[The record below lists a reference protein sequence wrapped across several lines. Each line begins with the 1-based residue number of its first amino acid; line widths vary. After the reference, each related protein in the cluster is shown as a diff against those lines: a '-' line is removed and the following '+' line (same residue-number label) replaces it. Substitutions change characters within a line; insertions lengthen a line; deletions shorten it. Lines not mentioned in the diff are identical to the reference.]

1 MGRTDESGGGDIMTI
16 DTLISRLDGVKK
28 TGADR
33 YLARCPAHD
42 DRSPSLSIAEGDDGR
57 ALIHCFAGCEP
68 LDILD
73 AVGMTFSDIMP
84 ERRGGVTGYGPV
96 RNRILPR
103 EALEALDH
111 EALVIAVIASDIQQR
126 RDIDEPTW
134 ARLSLAVQRINDA
147 RNACCP
153 ARVSRRRETSNPSEV
168 KEAA

>member
-1 MGRTDESGGGDIMTI
+1 MTI

-42 DRSPSLSIAEGDDGR
+42 DRSPSLSVAEGDDGR
-57 ALIHCFAGCEP
+57 TLIHCFAGCEP
-68 LDILD
+68 LDILNSI
-73 AVGMTFSDIMP
+73 GMTFSDIMP
-84 ERRGGVTGYGPV
+84 ERLGGVTGYGPV

-111 EALVIAVIASDIQQR
+111 EALVVAVIASDIQQR

-153 ARVSRRRETSNPSEV
+153 ARVSRRRETSNRSEV

>member
-1 MGRTDESGGGDIMTI
+1 
-16 DTLISRLDGVKK
+16 
-28 TGADR
+28 
-33 YLARCPAHD
+33 
-42 DRSPSLSIAEGDDGR
+42 
-57 ALIHCFAGCEP
+57 
-68 LDILD
+68 
-73 AVGMTFSDIMP
+73 MTFSDIMP